1 MGTADIIKRLE
12 KKVELCQAE
21 IKKLR
26 EEQEQ
31 EQEVIKQ
38 EASGMLMMCN
48 ALKPTILSTKH
59 FDS

>member
-1 MGTADIIKRLE
+1 MGTADVIKRLE

-31 EQEVIKQ
+31 EVIKQ
-38 EASGMLMMCN
+38 EASGDVQY
-48 ALKPTILSTKH
+48 T
-59 FDS
+59 